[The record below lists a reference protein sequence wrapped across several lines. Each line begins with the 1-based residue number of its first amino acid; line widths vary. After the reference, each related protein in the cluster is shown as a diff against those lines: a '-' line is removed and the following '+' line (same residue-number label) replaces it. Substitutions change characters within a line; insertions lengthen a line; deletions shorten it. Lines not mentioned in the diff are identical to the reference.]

1 MGREITAADFEQ
13 LYRAT
18 APDLFAYVRRR
29 TPADA
34 EDLVAEVFA
43 IAWRRRRDLPASLLR
58 RAWLFGTA
66 RTLLLADA
74 RSRGRAD
81 EVVEA
86 LARADEPSP
95 TSADGAVEQ
104 VVARALGRL
113 RPDERELMELL
124 EWERMTPAEVAVVLG
139 LRPGTA
145 RVRIHRARLALAADP
160 ELRAIVDERTSVRQG

>member
-43 IAWRRRRDLPASLLR
+43 IAWRRRGDLPGRLLR

-74 RSRGRAD
+74 RARGQAD
-81 EVVEA
+81 QVVEA
-86 LARADEPSP
+86 LARAVD
-95 TSADGAVEQ
+95 TSTAFADNDREH
-104 VVARALGRL
+104 VVARALDRL
-113 RPDERELMELL
+113 RPDERELIQLL

-139 LRPGTA
+139 IRPGTA
-145 RVRIHRARLALAADP
+145 RVRIHRARLSLATDP
-160 ELRAIVDERTSVRQG
+160 ELRELVRERASARSR

>member
-1 MGREITAADFEQ
+1 MGREITAAEFEQ

-18 APDLFAYVRRR
+18 APSLFAYVRRR

-34 EDLVAEVFA
+34 EDLVAEVFT
-43 IAWRRRRDLPASLLR
+43 IAWRRRRDLPAGLLR

-74 RSRGRAD
+74 RARGRAD

-86 LARADEPSP
+86 LARVDEMSTVTADS
-95 TSADGAVEQ
+95 AVER
-104 VVARALGRL
+104 VVARALARL
-113 RPDERELMELL
+113 RPDERELVELL

-139 LRPGTA
+139 VRPGTA

-160 ELRAIVDERTSVRQG
+160 ELRALVDERTAVSQR